1 MGEAKRRR
9 AHCAYCGAPKVSED
23 HVPPK
28 NIFSADRKN
37 LITVPSCYEHNG
49 KWSDLDEKF
58 RGQHQT
64 VLQDG
69 PSRSPLPLSGGDQ
82 ISRELAVFRYRTI
95 GGRLRDELAVRSD
108 QRDADADRLP
118 CRWFRRSQNVE
129 RAHDGGS
136 LGLLTRGK
144 VEPKVSSKEKA
155 SSSPAPVRHAG
166 AIGSGAGSGRRPQRR
181 RLITAR

>member
-64 VLQDG
+64 ALHA
-69 PSRSPLPLSGGDQ
+69 
-82 ISRELAVFRYRTI
+82 LA
-95 GGRLRDELAVRSD
+95 
-108 QRDADADRLP
+108 
-118 CRWFRRSQNVE
+118 
-129 RAHDGGS
+129 
-136 LGLLTRGK
+136 
-144 VEPKVSSKEKA
+144 
-155 SSSPAPVRHAG
+155 
-166 AIGSGAGSGRRPQRR
+166 SGRRFAIKPRASRKAAQPLFGQGHQVEAFPSQDTLAMSTIAHPPPWSFHLPLPSGWRNE
-181 RLITAR
+181 